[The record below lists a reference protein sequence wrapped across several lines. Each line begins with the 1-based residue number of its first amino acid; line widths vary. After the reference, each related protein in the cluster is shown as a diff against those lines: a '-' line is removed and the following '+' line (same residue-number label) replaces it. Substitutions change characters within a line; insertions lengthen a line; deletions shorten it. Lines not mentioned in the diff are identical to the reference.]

1 MKKLTCCLLL
11 SVFIT
16 PAYANSNLPFVG
28 TKYFEFSWGSART
41 TTGSITIKKNGD
53 TVIKTESCGHPD
65 TGDCE
70 KETTYKGKY
79 KQTMGDY
86 RIVSKTQIAYLD
98 ENGKIDDSCLL
109 STCQTTL
116 ENKKF
121 W

>member
-1 MKKLTCCLLL
+1 MEKLACCLLL
-11 SVFIT
+11 SVFVV
-16 PAYANSNLPFVG
+16 PAYANSNLPFIG
-28 TKYFEFSWGSART
+28 TKYFEFSWGSALT

-53 TVIKTESCGHPD
+53 TVIKTESCGHA
-65 TGDCE
+65 GDCE
-70 KETTYKGKY
+70 KETAYKGKY

-109 STCQTTL
+109 GACQTTL
-116 ENKKF
+116 ENKKA